1 MTDRLT
7 PQREAETANRLADVR
22 ALLMHGGAKSGLIAD
37 YALDALTVAVRA
49 ETAAELAAVRAE
61 SDQLYSDLTGADL
74 ARWEEENDARRA
86 RVAAANAR
94 KRAATL
100 RTERDEAREQLAK
113 YVGHE
118 PTIAEEMAYLS
129 RCWNAVHDVCD
140 DAEKQAKRW
149 EQPLPVPEWVE
160 RVRAAAT
167 GEQTTVPRTERSYW
181 VDIADA
187 LNAAERA
194 GMAVGIDLD
203 GTLTDHNAW
212 SVIWDRDAK
221 SWTVAGYDEEASR

>member
-1 MTDRLT
+1 MSDRLT
-7 PQREAETANRLADVR
+7 PAEIRLAQYGE
-22 ALLMHGGAKSGLIAD
+22 HAKSWSTATYNDGAEKALHEIALGLKTE
-37 YALDALTVAVRA
+37 LDRVR
-49 ETAAELAAVRAE
+49 TE
-61 SDQLYSDLTGADL
+61 SDQLYSDLTGANL
-74 ARWEEENDARRA
+74 GRWEEENDARRA

-113 YVGHE
+113 HVGHE
-118 PTIAEEMAYLS
+118 PTIAEEMAYLP

-167 GEQTTVPRTERSYW
+167 SEQTTVPRTERSYW